1 MEDWKL
7 RQSAR
12 LRSAGQMTEATDELL
27 QRGSF
32 SNPSSQSVDAEAF
45 RLVVFSQSDESEILV
60 QGPEDL
66 SLITQIADLLN
77 LDRSLGC
84 GALDEQRVY
93 VLFREPLG
101 DVPGRILV
109 ADRRAVEAVVRAEF
123 GERVTRKE
131 IQLILQTLAGLSLQ
145 ICAVRD
151 RVSIETKK
159 SQSKALLSKLGFPDL
174 GHLRAVLMAQISGR
188 VT

>member
-7 RQSAR
+7 RQGAR
-12 LRSAGQMTEATDELL
+12 LRLAGQMTEATDELL

-84 GALDEQRVY
+84 ATPKLNSY
-93 VLFREPLG
+93 
-101 DVPGRILV
+101 PG
-109 ADRRAVEAVVRAEF
+109 
-123 GERVTRKE
+123 
-131 IQLILQTLAGLSLQ
+131 LI
-145 ICAVRD
+145 
-151 RVSIETKK
+151 
-159 SQSKALLSKLGFPDL
+159 F
-174 GHLRAVLMAQISGR
+174 
-188 VT
+188 